1 MSPAQAPGAYTG
13 GANVIA
19 VLVLLAQFGMFRQA
33 LLRDQI
39 RLYMAQSALIS
50 VLAVLIAAAR
60 QLPELYALAGLS
72 AALKVAVIPLVMHR
86 LLRGAGIRAMGL
98 RLIGRPAAGPVRAP
112 AGTDVPEGTDIAG
125 SGALGLATTVL
136 LAIAVA
142 AFGFFSA
149 GALGIR
155 GATAP
160 VTALAVSVAVVLVA
174 FVLMICRRDVLS
186 QAVGFFSLENGI
198 SLASL
203 VIAAS
208 LPLLLE
214 MALLFDL
221 LAAVVVF
228 GMLIRV
234 HHARAESLSTAD
246 LTSLRG

>member
-1 MSPAQAPGAYTG
+1 MIANAALMAVPARELIGPVQPPSVYTG
-13 GANVIA
+13 AANVIA

-39 RLYMAQSALIS
+39 RLYMAQSGLIS
-50 VLAVLIAAAR
+50 VLAVIIAATR
-60 QLPELYALAGLS
+60 HLPELYALAALS
-72 AALKVAVIPLVMHR
+72 AALKVAVIPLVIHR
-86 LLRGAGIRAMGL
+86 LLRGTRVRGL
-98 RLIGRPAAGPVRAP
+98 P
-112 AGTDVPEGTDIAG
+112 GTDIPHGTDIAG
-125 SGALGLATTVL
+125 SGGLGLAGVVL

-149 GALGIR
+149 GSLGIR
-155 GATAP
+155 GTTAP
-160 VTALAVSVAVVLVA
+160 STALATSAAVVLVS
-174 FVLMICRRDVLS
+174 FVLMIYRRDVLS

-198 SLASL
+198 SLAAL

-214 MALLFDL
+214 VALLFDL

-228 GMLIRV
+228 GMLIRL
-234 HHARAESLSTAD
+234 HHARAESLSTTE